1 MTKNLTNVSKN
12 FKAYWSLLR
21 CLLNNKTIPLIAPL
35 FHENKFVTYFKE
47 KAELFN
53 SHFAT
58 QYSLIS
64 NSSKLPSHIQYL
76 TDNRLS
82 CVSFS
87 HDKIAKV
94 IQNLDP
100 NKAHGHDNISIR
112 MLKVCGPP
120 IYKPLEIIF
129 HQCLETGDFPSEWK
143 KGNIVPIHI
152 KRGQTDI
159 EKLPSSVAATY
170 LWENSRKINV

>member
-1 MTKNLTNVSKN
+1 MD
-12 FKAYWSLLR
+12 
-21 CLLNNKTIPLIAPL
+21 
-35 FHENKFVTYFKE
+35 FKE

-58 QYSLIS
+58 QCSLIS
-64 NSSKLPSHIQYL
+64 NSSKLPSHIKHL

-82 CVSFS
+82 FVSFS

-112 MLKVCGPP
+112 MVKVCGPS
-120 IYKPLEIIF
+120 IYKPVGIIF
-129 HQCLETGDFPSEWK
+129 KQCLQTGVFPSEWK
-143 KGNIVPIHI
+143 KGNIVPIH
-152 KRGQTDI
+152 KKGDKQMLENYRAVSL
-159 EKLPSSVAATY
+159 LPI
-170 LWENSRKINV
+170 WENS